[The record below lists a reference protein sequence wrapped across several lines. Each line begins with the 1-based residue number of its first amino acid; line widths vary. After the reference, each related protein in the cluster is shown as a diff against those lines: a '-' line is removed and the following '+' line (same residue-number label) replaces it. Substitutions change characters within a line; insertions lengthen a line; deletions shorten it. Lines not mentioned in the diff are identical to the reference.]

1 MNTNQH
7 APYETRQ
14 AVTVHTADDVYVV
27 SHVVS
32 QSLQCQCFFSLEL
45 TYIVLLTYLALLG
58 VTYKPNFLTLLTVNV
73 NTRPSLCLCASDS
86 LVTYGTI

>member
-27 SHVVS
+27 S

-45 TYIVLLTYLALLG
+45 TDIVLLTYLALLG

-73 NTRPSLCLCASDS
+73 NTRPSLCLSASDS